1 MEMSK
6 NCVFV
11 FYFSPLQI
19 KSLPQEPEEVDFI
32 THQYFSQ
39 IGKNTFKVRFP
50 KIV

>member
-19 KSLPQEPEEVDFI
+19 KSLPQEPEEVVLLRISKILVRLAKILLKSDF
-32 THQYFSQ
+32 Q
-39 IGKNTFKVRFP
+39 K
-50 KIV
+50 